1 MMRKHAFL
9 VSLWVESVEADASE
23 SGWRGSIEHLSTRRR
38 RYFRDM
44 TELVRFLADWTGRRE
59 GE

>member
-9 VSLWVESVEADASE
+9 VSLWVESAQAEASE
-23 SGWRGSIEHLSTRRR
+23 AGWRGSIEHLRTRRR

-44 TELVRFLADWTGRRE
+44 TELVRFLATWTGRRE
-59 GE
+59 EE